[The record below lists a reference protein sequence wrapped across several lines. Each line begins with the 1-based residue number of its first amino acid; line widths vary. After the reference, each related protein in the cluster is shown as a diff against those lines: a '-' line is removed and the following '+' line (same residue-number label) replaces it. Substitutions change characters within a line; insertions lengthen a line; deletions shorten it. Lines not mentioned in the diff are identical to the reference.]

1 MTNCYGMGPHI
12 FLNIPMGDRIAK
24 DQILPFE
31 GHTAEAYGLLGGLLF
46 DRKRG
51 NGLIY
56 MVAGTGSD
64 PGQFPGSYSSF
75 YGWEEALLAAGAEF
89 AQFDY

>member
-1 MTNCYGMGPHI
+1 
-12 FLNIPMGDRIAK
+12 
-24 DQILPFE
+24 
-31 GHTAEAYGLLGGLLF
+31 
-46 DRKRG
+46 
-51 NGLIY
+51 